1 MNIYIYIYKYHS
13 IARSNYLIWR
23 SVNNPRYGIVYDNM
37 VMSRR
42 KFKYELRTSKAY
54 YSRIE
59 SNDVS
64 FKLIN
69 DRNSFWKIVSSKLKK
84 TYQYKIILI
93 MYMAYLIL

>member
-1 MNIYIYIYKYHS
+1 MEII
-13 IARSNYLIWR
+13 
-23 SVNNPRYGIVYDNM
+23 NNPRYGIVYDNM

-59 SNDVS
+59 ANDVA

-69 DRNSFWKIVSSKLKK
+69 DRNSF
-84 TYQYKIILI
+84 
-93 MYMAYLIL
+93 

>member
-1 MNIYIYIYKYHS
+1 
-13 IARSNYLIWR
+13 
-23 SVNNPRYGIVYDNM
+23 M

-42 KFKYELRTSKAY
+42 KFKYELRTSTAY

-59 SNDVS
+59 ANDVA

-84 TYQYKIILI
+84 NLSIQNNIDNVHGLSDIVKFWFNHYSCICNRCKDGNYPYK
-93 MYMAYLIL
+93 